1 MLKKSALLILSFLL
15 LLLPHSITVYANTQ
29 VSSAIKSL
37 SMEEAIQLALTNY
50 VDIKLSQWNIA
61 ETDSKF
67 SYVSSEEK
75 KLEQKM

>member
-1 MLKKSALLILSFLL
+1 MLKKSALLILAFLL
-15 LLLPHSITVYANTQ
+15 LLLPHSITVYADTQ